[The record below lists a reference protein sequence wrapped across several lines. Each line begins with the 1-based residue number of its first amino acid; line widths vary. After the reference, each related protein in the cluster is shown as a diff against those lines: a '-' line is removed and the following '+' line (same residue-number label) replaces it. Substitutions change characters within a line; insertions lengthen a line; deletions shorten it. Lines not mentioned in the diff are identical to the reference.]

1 MLPASLLRSIGC
13 GPAGVVVVGV
23 EVVGVDVVGVGVVGV
38 ELVGVGVVGVELVG
52 VWTGVTGEPCVVDDL
67 GEWTLG
73 SVLGLLVVVGVD
85 AVGVEV
91 VGACVVA
98 GGTTWAWA
106 GGAAAGGVEA
116 VCLGELSLLSA
127 A

>member
-1 MLPASLLRSIGC
+1 MLPASLFSSIGC

-23 EVVGVDVVGVGVVGV
+23 EVVGVDVVGVDVGGV
-38 ELVGVGVVGVELVG
+38 ELVGAGVVGVELVG

-73 SVLGLLVVVGVD
+73 NVLGLLVVGVD
-85 AVGVEV
+85 VAGVEV

-98 GGTTWAWA
+98 GGATWACA